1 MTDKE
6 PDIAQL
12 LNEQRE
18 FEWATAWRRERDTR
32 RRRGLVRENLANL
45 QLRIERADRAANT
58 ARGGNFK
65 LVVPE
70 LACWIGLFA
79 TDSIYW
85 VFGIYFFITFRNELH
100 HEGNRFAL
108 VSDLLSAQKES
119 LQNEERE
126 WAEQLE
132 EAENESLWLET
143 DVAGWFEHLSF
154 VRRMRDHRRKMQAEE
169 EDTTEDAEG

>member
-18 FEWATAWRRERDTR
+18 FNFYSLWQRETGIRKR
-32 RRRGLVRENLANL
+32 LSLVRENLANL
-45 QLRIERADRAANT
+45 QLRIERADGAANT

-85 VFGIYFFITFRNELH
+85 VFGIYFFITFRNDLH

-108 VSDLLSAQKES
+108 VRDLLSAQKES

-132 EAENESLWLET
+132 EAENRSEWLET
-143 DVAGWFEHLSF
+143 DIAGWFEHLHN
-154 VRRMRDHRRKMQAEE
+154 RRWLRERARKNKAEE
-169 EDTTEDAEG
+169 KGKTGDEEA